1 MAVRLGDDA
10 ELSRG
15 CWWLGLG
22 GVMDVPADQSAR
34 VVQRIPPG
42 TVRRARRRRPT
53 GEPPPLPHHLQT
65 SGVGWLIAAVV
76 LVALT
81 VAVFARGLRGL
92 AVDVTVADDAV
103 ASWLTGLH
111 APGLVGLWR
120 ALAVLSS
127 WWVLNGLLA
136 GLLVALLVLRRF
148 RHLIVVVILAQLLS
162 LIVEAWVGP
171 LAQRPRPFGVVI
183 RAGWGGWAL
192 PSVQV
197 TFLAA
202 GLVMSLYTL
211 VPEGR
216 WRNNGKWVATG
227 WVALA
232 ALGRIALGA
241 EAPTDVLVS
250 AAIGVTLPLVAF
262 RLFAP
267 SEVFPITYRRGRSA
281 HLDVTGPRGVAIRRG
296 LEDQLG
302 LVVEELKPFGLAGSA
317 GSTPLRITLKGDP
330 PTQLFAKLYARSH
343 LRADRWYKL
352 GRELLYGR
360 LEDEK
365 PFNTVRRLVQQE
377 DYALS
382 LMQRA
387 GLPSPTPHGFV
398 ELTPEREY
406 LLVTEFF
413 AGAVELGEAEVDEQ
427 VINDGLSIIRKLWD
441 AGLAHRDIK
450 PANLLVRHGRMQLI
464 DVAFVQAR
472 PSPWRQAVD
481 LANMMLCLA
490 LRSSPELV
498 YRRALQYFTVEEISE
513 GFAAAHGLAI
523 PSQLRHMLR
532 AQGRDLHGEFVRLL
546 PTPPQPIRIQRW
558 SARRIA
564 LLALV
569 VVLLVL
575 LLQNIVGGITSS
587 EAAKTP
593 LYIDN
598 LSCTDL
604 EPLWLQAQA
613 VPSASLVPCVRFLP
627 VGWSVAQVTVNDG
640 RSVIT
645 LDHDR
650 AGAAALVV
658 RLTAV
663 CTPSGAVEGPSAM
676 AGVRHYQGIEST
688 TGEFTATWYD
698 QFPGGCVTS
707 RLHLTTDPN
716 GEFAAQAPQVLGFTS
731 RQALQEALSQRSAGR
746 LQLDP
751 GNAR

>member
-1 MAVRLGDDA
+1 
-10 ELSRG
+10 
-15 CWWLGLG
+15 
-22 GVMDVPADQSAR
+22 MDVPADQSAR

-103 ASWLTGLH
+103 VRWLTGLH
-111 APGLVGLWR
+111 VPGLVGLWR
-120 ALAVLSS
+120 ALAALGS

-148 RHLIVVVILAQLLS
+148 RHLIVVVILAKLLS
-162 LIVEAWVGP
+162 LIVEAGVGP
-171 LAQRPRPFGVVI
+171 IAQRPRPFGVVI

-241 EAPTDVLVS
+241 EAPTDVLVA

-267 SEVFPITYRRGRSA
+267 SEVFPIVYRRGRAA

-330 PTQLFAKLYARSH
+330 PAQLFGKLYARSH
-343 LRADRWYKL
+343 LRSDRWYKL

-387 GLPSPTPHGFV
+387 GLPSPTPYGFV

-427 VINDGLSIIRKLWD
+427 VINDGLLIIRKLWD

-490 LRSSPELV
+490 LRSSPEQV
-498 YRRALQYFTVEEISE
+498 YRRALQYFSVEEITE
-513 GFAAAHGLAI
+513 GFAAARGLAL
-523 PSQLRHMLR
+523 PSQLRRMLR
-532 AQGRDLHGEFVRLL
+532 AQGRDLHGEFIRLL
-546 PTPPQPIRIQRW
+546 PTPPQPVRIQRW
-558 SARRIA
+558 SARRIG

-569 VVLLVL
+569 AVLLVL
-575 LLQNIVGGITSS
+575 LLQSIAGGITSS
-587 EAAKTP
+587 EAAKMP

-598 LSCTDL
+598 LGCSDL

-663 CTPSGAVEGPSAM
+663 CTPRGAVEGPSAT

-716 GEFAAQAPQVLGFTS
+716 GEFAAQAPQVLGFTTRAAL
-731 RQALQEALSQRSAGR
+731 RQALSLRSDGR

-751 GNAR
+751 RDAP